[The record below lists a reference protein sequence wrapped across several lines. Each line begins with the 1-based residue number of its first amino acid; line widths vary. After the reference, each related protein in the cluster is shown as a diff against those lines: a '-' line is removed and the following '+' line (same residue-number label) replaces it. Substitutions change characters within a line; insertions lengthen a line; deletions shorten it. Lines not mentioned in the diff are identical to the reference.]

1 MAKDN
6 GKNDDSKKVKRP
18 KIQHMATL
26 WTLTDYGGKKGEWSI
41 DQKIK
46 RIKKA
51 GFDGFCGRV
60 PDITAEHVEKYG
72 LLFAATVDIGTV
84 KEIRPKL
91 KAIKEANARCVNV
104 QLLDHDTP
112 TERALATAQRVME
125 EADKLEMDVAIEVHR
140 DTCTETPEKAYALAE
155 GFEKAEKRLLKM
167 TWDFS
172 HPAVIKHLSP
182 PYWDRLAERTDLI
195 QYAQQF
201 HFRPFNGHHCQVPAL
216 GRGGKFTP
224 EFLDW
229 LEFAE
234 QVIECWLQAAEPGRE
249 MFVCPEQGSGGYFLS
264 VFGDRWIDVQAIRTE
279 VDRVWRKQLKS
290 WKPPTVE

>member
-46 RIKKA
+46 RIKKT

-60 PDITAEHVEKYG
+60 PDITAEHVKRHG

-112 TERALATAQRVME
+112 TERAVATARRVME

-155 GFEKAEKRLLKM
+155 GFEKAENRLMKM

-182 PYWDRLAERTDLI
+182 PYWDRLAERIDLI

-229 LEFAE
+229 LEFAD
-234 QVIECWLQAAEPGRE
+234 QVIACWLRAAEPGRE

-264 VFGDRWIDVQAIRTE
+264 VFGDRWKDVQAIRDE

-290 WKPPTVE
+290 WTPPAAE